1 MAGQSTQW
9 VTTARVLRRA
19 GLGVT
24 GPEVDAALT
33 QDWPSCVDAMLGS
46 DPDADPG
53 AVATPI
59 PSLAEPRAPG
69 KGATPAARK
78 QYNQQLSEQQGVGSD
93 WWLRRMVSVAQPVHE
108 KLTLLWHNH
117 FATSAQKVRAAAHMA
132 AQNQKLRTLA
142 LGDFRT
148 LAYTMLTDAA
158 MLRWLDGQ
166 ASTAKAPNE
175 NLAREFMEL
184 FALGHGNGYTEDDVR
199 NGARALTGWVI
210 GPDGRTSMVSKRHDG
225 AAKTL
230 FGRTGDFDAAG
241 FCDTVLAQ
249 PKSGAY
255 VVARLWQQLASDDVG
270 AKRTAAALS
279 TAGAPGKAGKFDT
292 ITTALGND
300 DPNDTPAMAAVC
312 KAYRAAHTTN
322 TAFASV
328 KPSTEEHNSL
338 ATQLSMV
345 AGTVQTR
352 VPTRAY
358 TVQLGGFDTHAN
370 ERETQ
375 QRLLQTFD
383 EAVTGFLQQMAGD
396 PYGRN
401 VVLMA
406 YSEFGRRVAANA
418 SEGTDH
424 GTASP
429 VFVAG
434 PPVKGGFDSEEPSLA
449 NLDHGDLKFTTDFR
463 DIYYELL
470 SRTIGTDPTPSVGT
484 GRTSLGFL

>member
-1 MAGQSTQW
+1 MLHIYYMAGQSTQW

-33 QDWPSCVDAMLGS
+33 QDWPSYIDAMLGS

-78 QYNQQLSEQQGVGSD
+78 QYHRQLSEQQGVLSD

-255 VVARLWQQLASDDVG
+255 VAGRLWQQLVSDDPPSAQALDRVVSAYGPGRNLRALTKAILTDEEFTSSRAAVVNTPTEWLVG
-270 AKRTAAALS
+270 VIRAVRVPIEKPAQLKFADATLRALGQRPFYPPSVGGWPSGQVWLS
-279 TAGAPGKAGKFDT
+279 TAS
-292 ITTALGND
+292 
-300 DPNDTPAMAAVC
+300 AA
-312 KAYRAAHTTN
+312 ARLRA
-322 TAFASV
+322 
-328 KPSTEEHNSL
+328 
-338 ATQLSMV
+338 ATQLAH
-345 AGTVQTR
+345 AGDLSSIESTGAGDR
-352 VPTRAY
+352 I
-358 TVQLGGFDTHAN
+358 
-370 ERETQ
+370 
-375 QRLLQTFD
+375 
-383 EAVTGFLQQMAGD
+383 EAVGYLIGVGGWSDRTVDALQPLVRQ
-396 PYGRN
+396 PPQ
-401 VVLMA
+401 L
-406 YSEFGRRVAANA
+406 VAAAVN
-418 SEGTDH
+418 
-424 GTASP
+424 
-429 VFVAG
+429 
-434 PPVKGGFDSEEPSLA
+434 
-449 NLDHGDLKFTTDFR
+449 
-463 DIYYELL
+463 
-470 SRTIGTDPTPSVGT
+470 TPEYL
-484 GRTSLGFL
+484 TS